1 MIWLKVTHSL
11 NKILKFNRLTY
22 YGEERS
28 SMARKAEPI
37 IIESVEYDYIGTDNQ
52 FKVFLQSVIKD
63 YLSENR
69 LAPDEGTNLKKSA

>member
-11 NKILKFNRLTY
+11 NKILKFNRLIY

-28 SMARKAEPI
+28 SMARKVEPI

-69 LAPDEGTNLKKSA
+69 LAPDEETNLKKSA